1 MATLEKIRDLL
12 SEQMNI
18 DKEKITKSTKVLEDL
33 KADSLDLVEMLTAL
47 EDEFNI
53 SVSDEEAKK
62 LVTVGDIAAFI
73 DSKTK

>member
-1 MATLEKIRDLL
+1 MSFEKIRDLL

-18 DKEKITKSTKVLEDL
+18 DKEKITKNTRVLDDL

-53 SVSDEEAKK
+53 MVSDEEAKT
-62 LVTVGDIAAFI
+62 LITVGDIVNFV
-73 DSKTK
+73 DSKSKE